1 MNAIVSHR
9 DLSGFTQ
16 VEDVQR
22 RLNEA
27 VARVEEGYFTF
38 TISTER
44 NGSPFC
50 LSHWVPSGRP
60 YHHDHRLVGFAAELS
75 DLPMKLNEYVRN
87 YRRNAFTDAEVA
99 ATLGL

>member
-1 MNAIVSHR
+1 MNAIVSHC
-9 DLSGFTQ
+9 DMTGFTPM
-16 VEDVQR
+16 EDVQR
-22 RLNEA
+22 RLAEA
-27 VARVEEGYFTF
+27 GARVEEGYFTF

-75 DLPMKLNEYVRN
+75 DLLVRLNEYVRN
-87 YRRNAFTDAEVA
+87 YRRSTFTDAEVA